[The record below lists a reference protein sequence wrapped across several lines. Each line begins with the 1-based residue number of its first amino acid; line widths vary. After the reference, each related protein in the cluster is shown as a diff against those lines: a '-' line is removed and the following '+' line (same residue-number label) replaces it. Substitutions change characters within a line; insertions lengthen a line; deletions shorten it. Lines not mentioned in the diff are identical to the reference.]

1 VNGAVNAVRDL
12 AGTLAAPMLK
22 LVIPKGSLEVQ
33 TLRLFEEADLRVRR
47 GSDRDYHGAI
57 DDERIER
64 VSILRPQEIPLYVQ
78 DGLFDLGITGQD
90 WIAETGA
97 DVAVL
102 TTLTYAKTGT
112 GHGTKVV
119 LAVPNEHPAN
129 SAKEIPPGTRIS
141 TEFVELTKR
150 AFADLGIDVKVS
162 WSFGATEAKVPDI
175 VDAIVDVTETGSTL
189 RAHGMKIIET
199 LLTSDPV
206 LVANREAAA
215 DPAKRA
221 AMDDIVTLL
230 RGAIEAE
237 GRVLIKLNVTQEH
250 LDAVLAVVPSMKAP
264 TVSPLAEGGFAIE
277 TVVDKRGV
285 NRLIPQL
292 KAAGGSDILE
302 LPISKI
308 VP

>member
-1 VNGAVNAVRDL
+1 
-12 AGTLAAPMLK
+12 MLK
-22 LVIPKGSLEVQ
+22 LVLPKGSLETQ

-47 GSDRDYHGAI
+47 GSDRDYHGTI

-97 DVAVL
+97 DLEVL
-102 TTLTYAKTGT
+102 TALTYAKTGT

-129 SAKEIPPGTRIS
+129 SAEEIPHRHPHLDR
-141 TEFVELTKR
+141 VR
-150 AFADLGIDVKVS
+150 
-162 WSFGATEAKVPDI
+162 
-175 VDAIVDVTETGSTL
+175 
-189 RAHGMKIIET
+189 RAHQEGLRRPGDRREGELVVRRHRGEGARDRRRDRRRHRDGLHASRARDEIIET

-206 LVANREAAA
+206 LVANRDAAA
-215 DPAKRA
+215 DPAKHA
-221 AMDDIVTLL
+221 AMDDVVTLL

-237 GRVLIKLNVTQEH
+237 GRVLIKLNVTADA

-285 NRLIPQL
+285 NRLIPNSRPQARATSSSCRSPVRPL
-292 KAAGGSDILE
+292 SVASPGYA
-302 LPISKI
+302 
-308 VP
+308 

>member
-1 VNGAVNAVRDL
+1 
-12 AGTLAAPMLK
+12 MLK
-22 LVIPKGSLEVQ
+22 LVIPKGSLEAQ

-47 GSDRDYHGAI
+47 GSDRDYHGTI
-57 DDERIER
+57 DDDRIER

-97 DVAVL
+97 DLEVL

-129 SAKEIPPGTRIS
+129 SAQEIPPGTRIS

-150 AFADLGIDVKVS
+150 AFSDLGIEVKVS
-162 WSFGATEAKVPDI
+162 WSFGATEAKVPEI
-175 VDAIVDVTETGSTL
+175 VDAIVDVTETESTL

-206 LVANREAAA
+206 LIANREAAN
-215 DPAKRA
+215 DPMKRV

-230 RGAIEAE
+230 RGAIEAD

-292 KAAGGSDILE
+292 KTAGASDILE

-308 VP
+308 VR